1 VNQTIPYTMSTN
13 DQELLQ
19 TMQHIGNLFFRKL
32 HNELSEQDKAV
43 LDAWLGEQ
51 DPASKLYFEQMT
63 DWQQV
68 QTALQYMYH
77 IDEKAALADV
87 QKKIQ
92 LAESAIQAVPVRK
105 MNRLPYAVAAAVVIL
120 AIGVTLV
127 FTLAKKKTGI
137 ANQPV
142 GVRFKNDVMPG
153 SEKAILQLADGKTI
167 VLDHANKG
175 AIAREGNTNIVVDEK
190 AGSLQYV
197 TSANGSHQNET
208 TYNTLSTPRGGQYR
222 LVLPDGS
229 KVWLNAASS
238 IRYPIAFTG
247 NERSVAIKGEA
258 YFEVAKDPHKPF
270 KVVIDPSPEGDG
282 RAEVEVLGTHFTIN
296 AYDDEA
302 AMRVTLLEGKIKFD
316 SRQGTAKREPV
327 MLQPGEQVIADGHSP
342 MTIDHS
348 PNIEEATAWKDG
360 LFYFRNA
367 GIETIMRQVSRWYN
381 VKVQYEGTIKQE
393 FIGKIPRT
401 VNVSTLLKILES
413 TGWVHFTIQGNVI
426 TVSS

>member
-1 VNQTIPYTMSTN
+1 
-13 DQELLQ
+13 
-19 TMQHIGNLFFRKL
+19 
-32 HNELSEQDKAV
+32 V
-43 LDAWLGEQ
+43 LDAWLSEQ
-51 DPASKLYFEQMT
+51 DPASKQFFEQMT
-63 DWQQV
+63 DWEQV
-68 QTALQYMYH
+68 RTALQYMYH
-77 IDEKAALADV
+77 IDEQAALADV

-92 LAESAIQAVPVRK
+92 LAESAIPAVPVRK
-105 MNRLPYAVAAAVVIL
+105 MNRLQYAAAAVVIL
-120 AIGVTLV
+120 AIGATLV
-127 FTLAKKKTGI
+127 WTLAKKKTNS

-142 GVRFKNDVMPG
+142 GVRFKNDVLPG
-153 SEKAILQLADGKTI
+153 SDKAILQLADGKTI
-167 VLDHANKG
+167 VLENASKG
-175 AIAREGNTNIVVDEK
+175 TIAREGNTNIVVDDK

-197 TSANGSHQNET
+197 TNANGSHQNET

-247 NERSVAIKGEA
+247 NERRVAIKGEA

-270 KVVIDPSPEGDG
+270 KVVIAPSPSGEGRG
-282 RAEVEVLGTHFTIN
+282 EVEVLGTHFTIN

-302 AMRVTLLEGKIKFD
+302 AMRVTLLEGKVKVV
-316 SRQGTAKREPV
+316 KRETANGKENPII
-327 MLQPGEQVIADGHSP
+327 LKPDEQAVASGNSP
-342 MTIDHS
+342 FTIDHS
-348 PNIEEATAWKDG
+348 PNVEEATAWKDG
-360 LFYFRNA
+360 LFYFQNA
-367 GIETIMRQVSRWYN
+367 GIETIMRQVSRWYD
-381 VKVQYEGTIKQE
+381 VKVRYEGTVKQE